1 MEGMAGYQLTGAIPA
16 NTEPSR
22 KPAGG
27 KASPAG
33 CARRQLMKHHDKILG
48 IQGRIA
54 KLQEMLNR
62 NRNDK
67 VIASQV
73 ERKLA
78 AVKSE
83 LAAAQADCG
92 RAESALKSKD
102 KQKKWMKF

>member
-1 MEGMAGYQLTGAIPA
+1 MVVVLTVVNAVA
-16 NTEPSR
+16 
-22 KPAGG
+22 
-27 KASPAG
+27 
-33 CARRQLMKHHDKILG
+33 Q
-48 IQGRIA
+48 
-54 KLQEMLNR
+54 
-62 NRNDK
+62 